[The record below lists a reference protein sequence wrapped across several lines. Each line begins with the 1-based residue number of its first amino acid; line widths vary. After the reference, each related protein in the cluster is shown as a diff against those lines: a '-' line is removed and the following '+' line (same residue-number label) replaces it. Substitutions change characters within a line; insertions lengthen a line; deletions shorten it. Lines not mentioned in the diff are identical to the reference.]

1 MRLTY
6 IFAAALL
13 ALVAVTAQAA
23 TPAPAGAS
31 AARPGEHGH
40 WCADNAKECKDQAA
54 KFDQWCSANADKC
67 TALKAEAQRHIEYCS
82 QHKKECE
89 EHHEHKREH
98 FKGWCDKNPNKPAC
112 KNQPANTGD
121 QPPPG

>member
-1 MRLTY
+1 MRLIHIST
-6 IFAAALL
+6 AALL
-13 ALVAVTAQAA
+13 ALASGAFAA
-23 TPAPAGAS
+23 SPAPAGAS

-40 WCADNAKECKDQAA
+40 WCTENAKECKDQAA

-89 EHHEHKREH
+89 EHHEHKRERM
-98 FKGWCDKNPNKPAC
+98 KGWCDKN
-112 KNQPANTGD
+112 
-121 QPPPG
+121 